1 MKQVISLVVGFF
13 CLGLGQSQVF
23 AQEKNKWLWE
33 KLGDEV
39 SRIVPGGKDSLE
51 RDFESR
57 NNPAPGTTHVVTMGP
72 IYLALSLIQTAFLPT
87 TYPIDESQ
95 ESTAASQVEAE
106 NEEIKKLK
114 RENEE
119 LLKKQIELLEKLRNQ
134 AERFIESYNP
144 DTQIGL
150 LEPELKKY
158 LGEVHGRVLALIQ
171 TAAQVSGAND
181 KQALALAKRLSSK
194 ISDFDLA
201 SEFLRASNGE
211 IESWLN

>member
-1 MKQVISLVVGFF
+1 MKNIKSLVLGVF
-13 CLGLGQSQVF
+13 CLVYLGFGQTQVF

-39 SRIVPGGKDSLE
+39 SRIVPGGKNSLE

-114 RENEE
+114 RDNEE

-144 DTQIGL
+144 DTKIGL
-150 LEPELKKY
+150 LEPELKIY
-158 LGEVHGRVLALIQ
+158 LGQVRNRILTSYKSLAH
-171 TAAQVSGAND
+171 VSGASLG
-181 KQALALAKRLSSK
+181 QSQLAARDLNTK
-194 ISDFDLA
+194 IQDVDLA
-201 SEFLRASNGE
+201 AHFLNQTEDS
-211 IESWLN
+211 I